1 MWADFNLFKNLE
13 YNECIAKVL
22 VDQNKMEEY
31 WGADWNLLK
40 LGIIMDVL
48 SFCLSLN
55 FIKDTR
61 YRIVYIAI

>member
-13 YNECIAKVL
+13 YNERIAKVL

-31 WGADWNLLK
+31 WGADWDLLK